1 MEKEEKIY
9 YMIKNGNI
17 CRKGFR
23 FHMCNLSNGDIP
35 PKSVLLYLC
44 PVPFRKLKVAAKN
57 QIKKIQI

>member
-23 FHMCNLSNGDIP
+23 FHTGNALRKQEHPEELKAGAAQ
-35 PKSVLLYLC
+35 PK
-44 PVPFRKLKVAAKN
+44 PDFRSRVGAWSHKEEV
-57 QIKKIQI
+57 